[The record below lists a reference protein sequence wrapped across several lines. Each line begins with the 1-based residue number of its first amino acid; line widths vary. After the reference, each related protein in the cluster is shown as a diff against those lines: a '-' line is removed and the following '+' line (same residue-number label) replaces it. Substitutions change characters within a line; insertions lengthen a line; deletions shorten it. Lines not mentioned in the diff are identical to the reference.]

1 MRIGIIARCDNTG
14 LGNQTR
20 ELVSMLNPSK
30 VMVIDFSGYNPIKQD
45 PSIYNKYNTY
55 NVNGAPSD
63 DQVKEFLKD
72 LDVLISCETFYN
84 NSIPDIARSMN
95 VKTYL
100 QYNYELFGY
109 LADRKM
115 PLADVLLSPSTW
127 YFQKTKQKLGNVVE
141 GFYHIPPPTTPELFT
156 DAKNINLSKDH
167 KRILHIAGKP
177 AAKDRNGTM
186 DVIEM
191 LRYSK
196 ADYELV
202 VHTQVPLEIT
212 QHDSRLTI
220 INDNIED
227 RQDMY
232 SGYDAMIL
240 PRRYA
245 GLCLPMNEALLSGLP
260 VFMTDISPNNS
271 ILPKEW
277 LIPSHEY
284 GYIKT
289 KARVLMFQVNIK
301 ELAGSIDDYIN
312 SNGKL
317 QQKERAYQIGYENF
331 SPDVLGNKYEVIFNR
346 YR

>member
-1 MRIGIIARCDNTG
+1 
-14 LGNQTR
+14 
-20 ELVSMLNPSK
+20 
-30 VMVIDFSGYNPIKQD
+30 
-45 PSIYNKYNTY
+45 
-55 NVNGAPSD
+55 
-63 DQVKEFLKD
+63 
-72 LDVLISCETFYN
+72 
-84 NSIPDIARSMN
+84 
-95 VKTYL
+95 
-100 QYNYELFGY
+100 
-109 LADRKM
+109 
-115 PLADVLLSPSTW
+115 LSPSTW
-127 YFQKTKQKLGNVVE
+127 YFQKTKQRVGNLVD
-141 GFYHIPPPTTPELFT
+141 GIYHIPPPTTPELFT

-220 INDNIED
+220 ITDNIKN

-277 LIPSHEY
+277 LVPSHEY

-289 KARVLMFQVNIK
+289 KTRLLMFQANVK
-301 ELAGSIDDYIN
+301 ELAGSIDEYIN

-331 SPDVLGNKYEVIFNR
+331 SPDVLRNKYEVIFNR

>member
-20 ELVSMLNPSK
+20 ELVGMLNPSK
-30 VMVIDFSGYNPIKQD
+30 VMVIDFSGYNPIAQN
-45 PSIYNKYNTY
+45 PSIYNGYNTY
-55 NVNGAPSD
+55 HVNRSPD
-63 DQVKEFLKD
+63 DEQVREFLTD
-72 LDVLISCETFYN
+72 LDLVISCETFYN
-84 NSIPDIARSMN
+84 DSIPNIARSMN

-115 PLADVLLSPSTW
+115 PLADVLLSPSSW
-127 YFQKTKQKLGNVVE
+127 YFQKMKQKIGNLVD
-141 GFYHIPPPTTPELFT
+141 GIHHIPPPTTPELFSK
-156 DAKNINLSKDH
+156 AKENNLSRDH

-191 LRYSK
+191 LRHSR

-220 INDNIED
+220 ITDNIED

-232 SGYDAMIL
+232 SGYDAMVL

-271 ILPKEW
+271 ILPKDW
-277 LIPSHEY
+277 LISSHEH
-284 GYIKT
+284 GYIRTKT
-289 KARVLMFQVNIK
+289 RLLMFQANTR
-301 ELAGSIDDYIN
+301 ELAGRIDDYIN

-331 SPDVLGNKYEVIFNR
+331 SPDVLRNKYEVIFNR

>member
-20 ELVSMLNPSK
+20 ELVGMLSPSK
-30 VMVIDFSGYNPIKQD
+30 VMVIDFSGYNPIEQN
-45 PSIYNKYNTY
+45 PSIYNGYNTY
-55 NVNGAPSD
+55 HVNGSPD
-63 DQVKEFLKD
+63 NEQVKEFLTD
-72 LDVLISCETFYN
+72 LDLVISCETFYN
-84 NSIPDIARSMN
+84 DSLPHIARSMN

-115 PLADVLLSPSTW
+115 PLPDVLLSPSSW
-127 YFQKTKQKLGNVVE
+127 YFQKMKQKMGNLVD
-141 GFYHIPPPTTPELFT
+141 GIHHIPPPTTSELFSK
-156 DAKNINLSKDH
+156 AKENNLSRDH

-186 DVIEM
+186 DVIDM
-191 LRYSK
+191 LRHSR

-220 INDNIED
+220 ITDNIED

-232 SGYDAMIL
+232 SGYDSMVL

-271 ILPKEW
+271 VLPKDW
-277 LIPSHEY
+277 LISSHEN

-289 KARVLMFQVNIK
+289 KARLLMFQANTR
-301 ELAGSIDDYIN
+301 ELAGRIDDYIN

-331 SPDVLGNKYEVIFNR
+331 SPDILRNKYEVIFNR
-346 YR
+346 YQ

>member
-1 MRIGIIARCDNTG
+1 MRLGIIARCDNTG

-20 ELVSMLNPSK
+20 ELAKMLNPSK
-30 VMVIDFSGYNPIKQD
+30 VMVIDFSNHNPIPQD
-45 PSIYNKYNTY
+45 PSIYNSYNTFH
-55 NVNGAPSD
+55 VDGIPTD
-63 DQVKEFLKD
+63 EQLKD
-72 LDVLISCETFYN
+72 FFQDLDAVISCETFYN
-84 NSIPDIARSMN
+84 NNLPHIARRMN

-109 LADRKM
+109 LADKNIAL
-115 PLADVLLSPSTW
+115 PDVLLSPSSW
-127 YFQKTKQKLGNVVE
+127 YFEKVKQRVGNLID
-141 GFYHIPPPTTPELFT
+141 GIHHLPPPTTPELFSG
-156 DAKNINLSKDH
+156 AKENNLSKDH

-177 AAKDRNGTM
+177 AARDRNGTM
-186 DVIEM
+186 DVIDM
-191 LRYSK
+191 LRHSK

-202 VHTQVPLEIT
+202 VHTQVPLKIT

-220 INDNIED
+220 ITDNIEN

-260 VFMTDISPNNS
+260 VFMTDISPNNKL
-271 ILPKEW
+271 LPSEW
-277 LIPSHEY
+277 LISSHDY
-284 GYIKT
+284 GYIRTKT
-289 KARVLMFQVNIK
+289 RVPMFQANIK
-301 ELAGSIDDYIN
+301 ELAGKIDDYIN

-331 SPDVLGNKYEVIFNR
+331 SPEILSKKYEVIFNR

>member
-30 VMVIDFSGYNPIKQD
+30 VMVIDFSGYNPIAQN
-45 PSIYNKYNTY
+45 PSIYSQYNTY
-55 NVNGAPSD
+55 NVNGTPSD
-63 DQVKEFLKD
+63 NQVKEFLKD
-72 LDVLISCETFYN
+72 LDVVISCETFYN
-84 NSIPDIARSMN
+84 NNIPHIARSIN

-109 LADRKM
+109 LADRKI
-115 PLADVLLSPSTW
+115 PLPDVLLSPSTW
-127 YFQKTKQKLGNVVE
+127 YFQKTKQRVGNLVD
-141 GFYHIPPPTTPELFT
+141 GIYHIPPPTTPELFSQ
-156 DAKNINLSKDH
+156 AKNNNLSKDH

-191 LRYSK
+191 LRHSK

-220 INDNIED
+220 ITDNIEN

-260 VFMTDISPNNS
+260 VFMTDVSPNNS
-271 ILPKEW
+271 VLPKEW

-289 KARVLMFQVNIK
+289 KTRLLMFQANTK
-301 ELAGSIDDYIN
+301 ELAGRVDDYIN

-331 SPDVLGNKYEVIFNR
+331 SPDVLRNKYEVIFNR

>member
-30 VMVIDFSGYNPIKQD
+30 VMVIDFSRYNPIKQD
-45 PSIYNKYNTY
+45 PSIYNEYNTY
-55 NVNGAPSD
+55 NVNGTPSD
-63 DQVKEFLKD
+63 DQVKEFLKN

-84 NSIPDIARSMN
+84 NNTPHIARSMN

-109 LADRKM
+109 LADRKI
-115 PLADVLLSPSTW
+115 PLPDVLLSPSTW
-127 YFQKTKQKLGNVVE
+127 YFQKTKQRVGNLVD
-141 GFYHIPPPTTPELFT
+141 GIYHIPPPTTPELFT

-220 INDNIED
+220 ITDNIKN

-277 LIPSHEY
+277 LVPSHEY

-289 KARVLMFQVNIK
+289 KTRLLMFQANVK
-301 ELAGSIDDYIN
+301 ELAGSIDEYIN

-331 SPDVLGNKYEVIFNR
+331 SPDVLRNKYEVIFNR

>member
-1 MRIGIIARCDNTG
+1 MRLGIIARCDNTG

-20 ELVSMLNPSK
+20 ELVKMLNPSK
-30 VMVIDFSGYNPIKQD
+30 IMVIDFSSHNPIKQD
-45 PSIYNKYNTY
+45 PSIYDEYNTY
-55 NVNGAPSD
+55 RVDGIFTDEQA
-63 DQVKEFLKD
+63 KEFLQD
-72 LDVLISCETFYN
+72 LDAVISCETFYN
-84 NSIPDIARSMN
+84 NNLPRIARAMN

-109 LADRKM
+109 LSDRTIAL
-115 PLADVLLSPSTW
+115 PDVLLSPSSW
-127 YFQKTKQKLGNVVE
+127 YFDKMNQKVGHLVNAI
-141 GFYHIPPPTTPELFT
+141 YHLPPPTTPELF
-156 DAKNINLSKDH
+156 DKAKEFNLSKDH

-191 LRYSK
+191 LRHSK

-202 VHTQVPLEIT
+202 VHTQVPLKIN
-212 QHDSRLTI
+212 QQDSRLTI
-220 INDNIED
+220 ITDNIEE

-260 VFMTDISPNNS
+260 VFMTDISPNNKV
-271 ILPKEW
+271 LPEEW
-277 LIPSHEY
+277 LVPSHDY

-289 KARVLMFQVNIK
+289 RTRVPMFQANIK
-301 ELAGSIDDYIN
+301 QLAGTIDDYIN

-331 SPDVLGNKYEVIFNR
+331 SPDVLSKKYEVVFNR
-346 YR
+346 SR